1 MLTNR
6 QLLILQVIVNDFIR
20 SAQPVGSR
28 TLSKKEDITFSSAT
42 IRNEMADLEELGFI
56 EKTHSSSGRIPS
68 EKGYRYY
75 VDHLLSPGK
84 LSKTDLNIIHSIF
97 KEKIFELE
105 KAVQKSAQVLSDLTN
120 YTSIVLGPRLSEN
133 HLKQIQIVP
142 IQPKKAVAIL
152 VTNTGHVENKTI
164 NFPAEVDLSDLEK
177 LVNIL
182 NERLRGVPISEL
194 KDRIF

>member
-6 QLLILQVIVNDFIR
+6 QLLILQVIINDFIR

-75 VDHLLSPGK
+75 VDHLLSPRK
-84 LSKTDLNIIHSIF
+84 LSSKELVLIQSAF
-97 KEKIFELE
+97 QEKIFELE
-105 KAVQKSAQVLSDLTN
+105 KTVQKSAEILSDLTN
-120 YTSIVLGPRLSEN
+120 YTSIVLGPKLSEN
-133 HLKQIQIVP
+133 RLKQIQLVP
-142 IQPKKAVAIL
+142 VQPNKAVAIMI
-152 VTNTGHVENKTI
+152 TDSGHVENKTI
-164 NFPAEVDLSDLEK
+164 TFSEHLDVSDIEK
-177 LVNIL
+177 LMNIL
-182 NERLRGVPISEL
+182 NSRLAGVPMDKL
-194 KDRIF
+194 

>member
-84 LSKTDLNIIHSIF
+84 LSKTDLNIIHSVF
-97 KEKIFELE
+97 KEKIFE
-105 KAVQKSAQVLSDLTN
+105 
-120 YTSIVLGPRLSEN
+120 
-133 HLKQIQIVP
+133 
-142 IQPKKAVAIL
+142 
-152 VTNTGHVENKTI
+152 
-164 NFPAEVDLSDLEK
+164 
-177 LVNIL
+177 
-182 NERLRGVPISEL
+182 
-194 KDRIF
+194 